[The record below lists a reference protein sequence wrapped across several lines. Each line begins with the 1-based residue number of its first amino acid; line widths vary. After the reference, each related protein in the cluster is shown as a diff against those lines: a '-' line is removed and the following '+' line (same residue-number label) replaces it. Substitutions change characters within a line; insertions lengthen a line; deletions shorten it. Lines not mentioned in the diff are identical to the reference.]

1 MLSTKPNA
9 RDAVIAAAVLFLA
22 LALFL
27 IPLLMRKEGNTV
39 LLTYGETT
47 ETYSLNVDRTIELTS
62 NGYHLTVKIE
72 GGEVWVED
80 ADCPDL
86 VCKHTGKISKSGDG
100 ILCVPAG
107 VRILV
112 KGGGDDVDFVAG

>member
-1 MLSTKPNA
+1 MHSTKPNL
-9 RDAVIAAAVLFLA
+9 RDLVIAASVLL

-27 IPLLMRKEGNTV
+27 LLFPLLSRGEGKTV
-39 LLTYGETT
+39 VLTYGDTT
-47 ETYSLNVDRTIELTS
+47 ETYSLSENRTLEITS
-62 NGYHLTVKIE
+62 NGIHLTVKIE

-86 VCKHTGKISKSGDG
+86 VCLHSGKISKSGDV

-107 VRILV
+107 LRIQV
-112 KGGGDDVDFVAG
+112 IGGDNDVDFVAG

>member
-9 RDAVIAAAVLFLA
+9 RDAIIAACVLFLA
-22 LALFL
+22 LALLFV
-27 IPLLMRKEGNTV
+27 PLLYRKGGGTV
-39 LLTYGETT
+39 VITYGDVT
-47 ETYSLNVDRTIELTS
+47 ETYSLNVDRTIDLTS
-62 NGYHLTVKIE
+62 NGYHLTVKIA

-86 VCKHTGKISKSGDG
+86 VCKHTGKISKSGDV

>member
-86 VCKHTGKISKSGDG
+86 VCKHTGKISKSGDV